1 MARSRDTGAGGV
13 ADENGELV
21 QRFSMT
27 MHNLG
32 LARAAEELV
41 GMLKSER
48 WREWSQGGMS
58 FKFLPGEFDYFLTQQ
73 DIQRED
79 VMAIPDVEAKA
90 QLEAAMDERRTGED
104 GYRRPIK
111 VARKELPKLPG
122 RPARP
127 YGYSRSEAEAIAKEL
142 SGKPGHRPALGSTVR
157 RYRNTGGAEVTPR
170 DKRPRWERLA
180 ASARR
185 LPDEELAQVKQL
197 IDEEYEARK
206 QQPKG

>member
-1 MARSRDTGAGGV
+1 MARSKETGAGGV
-13 ADENGELV
+13 ADENGEVV

-41 GMLKSER
+41 AMLKSER
-48 WREWSQGGMS
+48 WLEWSQGGMT
-58 FKFLPGEFDYFLTQQ
+58 FRFLPGEFDYFLSQQ

-79 VMAIPDVEAKA
+79 VMAIPDLQAKA

-104 GYRRPIK
+104 GYRRAIK
-111 VARKELPKLPG
+111 IARKELPKLPG

-127 YGYSRSEAEAIAKEL
+127 YGYSRSEAEAIGKEL
-142 SGKPGHRPALGSTVR
+142 SGKPAHRPALGATVR
-157 RYRNTGGAEVTPR
+157 RYRNTGGADSGTR

-185 LPDEELAQVKQL
+185 LPDEELAQLKQL
-197 IDEEYEARK
+197 IDDEHEARK
-206 QQPKG
+206 RHPRG